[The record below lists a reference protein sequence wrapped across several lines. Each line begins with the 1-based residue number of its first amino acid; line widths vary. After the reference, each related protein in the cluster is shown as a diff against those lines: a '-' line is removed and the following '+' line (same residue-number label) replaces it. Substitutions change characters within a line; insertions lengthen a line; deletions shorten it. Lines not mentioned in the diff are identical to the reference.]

1 MEKEEEEEEKGA
13 SPVPVVSQDDDSFDD
28 DDDFGDFEEA
38 DEDPVQQQQDE
49 EKGAI
54 GLSEEAHQEDERIVQ
69 YMTTTL
75 TPDEYED
82 MFRADLKALGM
93 GWNCEDARSMVR
105 EDPLCQKRFIDLE
118 GPDMYGDL
126 LVLKKPEPT
135 EEEKDPMKMSRDIR
149 VKVLEDLVGFPL
161 N

>member
-1 MEKEEEEEEKGA
+1 MEKEEEEEGKGA
-13 SPVPVVSQDDDSFDD
+13 
-28 DDDFGDFEEA
+28 A
-38 DEDPVQQQQDE
+38 
-49 EKGAI
+49 
-54 GLSEEAHQEDERIVQ
+54 GLSGEAHQEDKLIVQ

-75 TPDEYED
+75 TPDEYEE

-93 GWNCEDARSMVR
+93 GWNCEDAMNMMR
-105 EDPLCQKRFIDLE
+105 EDPLCQKRFTDLE

-135 EEEKDPMKMSRDIR
+135 EEEKDPMKMSRDVR

-161 N
+161 NGT